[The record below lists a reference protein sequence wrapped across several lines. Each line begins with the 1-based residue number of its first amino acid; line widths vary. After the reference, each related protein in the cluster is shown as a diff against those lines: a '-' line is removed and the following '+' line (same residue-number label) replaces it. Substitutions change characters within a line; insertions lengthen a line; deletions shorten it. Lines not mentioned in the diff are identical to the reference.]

1 MTWKPSLVRG
11 KTAPLPITLLRMPL
25 RGCFKPKLPARPRG
39 GGAQLQLWD
48 THSRSRVRP
57 QEGETAIQ
65 LFSGFFTPLDSV
77 LGISGGHT
85 RRTDPQCQSLSQGK
99 DIN

>member
-1 MTWKPSLVRG
+1 M
-11 KTAPLPITLLRMPL
+11 
-25 RGCFKPKLPARPRG
+25 
-39 GGAQLQLWD
+39 
-48 THSRSRVRP
+48 RP

-65 LFSGFFTPLDSV
+65 LFCFFFFTPLDSV